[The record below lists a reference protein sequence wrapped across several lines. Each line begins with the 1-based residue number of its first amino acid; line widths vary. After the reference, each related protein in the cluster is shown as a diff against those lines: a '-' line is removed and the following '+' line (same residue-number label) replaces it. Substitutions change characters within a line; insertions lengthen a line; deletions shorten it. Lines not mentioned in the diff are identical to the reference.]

1 MPGRA
6 TSTWPS
12 MVASARPRSPSSGR
26 GNGPAGLPLA
36 PAAPRRTRTTRNG
49 ARKSAAQ
56 RREVA
61 RSGCNAFVDRRAA
74 HPLAPRSAR
83 YRSIT
88 AGRSPGPASAIA
100 IQRWGWAMKHLDH
113 DPLLSATERQASIS
127 SPDYAD
133 VEAENPYPARDSP
146 LPPIEARKS
155 ASRISTN
162 VRSI

>member
-1 MPGRA
+1 
-6 TSTWPS
+6 
-12 MVASARPRSPSSGR
+12 
-26 GNGPAGLPLA
+26 
-36 PAAPRRTRTTRNG
+36 
-49 ARKSAAQ
+49 
-56 RREVA
+56 
-61 RSGCNAFVDRRAA
+61 
-74 HPLAPRSAR
+74 
-83 YRSIT
+83 
-88 AGRSPGPASAIA
+88 
-100 IQRWGWAMKHLDH
+100 MKHLDH